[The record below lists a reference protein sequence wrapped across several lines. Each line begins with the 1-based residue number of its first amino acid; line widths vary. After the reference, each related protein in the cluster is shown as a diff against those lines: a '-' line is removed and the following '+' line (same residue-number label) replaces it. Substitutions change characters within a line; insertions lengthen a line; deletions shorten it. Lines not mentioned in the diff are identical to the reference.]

1 MKESTPLYHQL
12 KAQLLAAIQ
21 SGHWL
26 EGALLPSEHDLAEQF
41 QVSRTTV
48 RLAIGDL
55 VSAGYVIRQQ
65 GKGTFVATRSKSY
78 SASRLYGFA
87 EELRQQGHQVN
98 VEIDHLEVNSC
109 PPSVSEKLHI
119 TTATLVLALTRT
131 AYVENRMPMFV
142 ERSYIVAPFHVSV
155 TELAAQPEEF
165 DHIYDFLE
173 RSGIRISLGSQYI
186 RAEAAT
192 PEDISKLEIFGNQ
205 PVLVITRI
213 TQDESGAP
221 VEYSQ
226 VRYPADRYQYEVR
239 LRRQGV

>member
-12 KAQLLAAIQ
+12 KSELLAAIQ
-21 SGHWL
+21 SGHWP
-26 EGALLPSEHDLAEQF
+26 EGALLPSEHELSAHF

-55 VSAGYVIRQQ
+55 VSAGYVVRQQ
-65 GKGTFVATRSKSY
+65 GKGTFVATRSRSY

-87 EELRQQGHQVN
+87 EELHQQGQEVN
-98 VEIDHLEVNSC
+98 VELDHLEVCAC
-109 PPSVSEKLHI
+109 PPLIAEKLHV
-119 TTATLVLALTRT
+119 TSSTQVLSLTRT
-131 AYVENRMPMFV
+131 AYVDNRVPMFV
-142 ERSYIVAPFHVSV
+142 ERSYIIAPFHASV
-155 TELAAQPEEF
+155 AELAAHPEEF

-173 RSGIRISLGSQYI
+173 RSGIRIALGSQYI

-192 PEDISKLEIFGNQ
+192 PQDIQSLAMSENQ

-213 TQDESGAP
+213 TQDESGSP

-239 LRRQGV
+239 LRREEM